1 MKTGWKDQM
10 ENAVLCIQNLLDA
23 GCPESSAAFAEQLY
37 CSGQLRE
44 TLQALK
50 IMRCNLMDELHKSQ
64 RNVDCLDYMIRQT
77 EQEIRM
83 TSEREN
89 LQ

>member
-1 MKTGWKDQM
+1 MKTECKDQM
-10 ENAVLCIQNLLDA
+10 ENAVLCRQNLLDA
-23 GCPESSAAFAEQLY
+23 GCPESSAVFAEKLY
-37 CSGQLRE
+37 RSGHLRE

-50 IMRCNLMDELHKSQ
+50 IMRCNLVDELHKSQ

-77 EQEIRM
+77 EQEIRI
-83 TSEREN
+83 TSERKN